1 VKTTARKLLVALA
14 VAALSALEAPGSAR
28 AGMVSTEEG
37 AASERRQI
45 VAVIDRADVRARL
58 EAHGVDP
65 DQAKARVALLGDAQ
79 AARLAADL
87 EHAPAGGNP
96 VEVLLYLAF
105 FGAVV
110 LVAGVAWLVK
120 NIGESIARSR

>member
-1 VKTTARKLLVALA
+1 VKTAARKFLVAL
-14 VAALSALEAPGSAR
+14 VIAALTTLEAPGSAR

-37 AASERRQI
+37 AASERRHI

-58 EAHGVDP
+58 EAQGVDP

-87 EHAPAGGNP
+87 EHAPAGGHP
-96 VEVLLYLAF
+96 IEVLLYLAF

>member
-1 VKTTARKLLVALA
+1 MKTAARKLLVAL
-14 VAALSALEAPGSAR
+14 VIAALSALEAPGSAR

-58 EAHGVDP
+58 EAQGVDP
-65 DQAKARVALLGDAQ
+65 DQAKARVALLSDAQ

-87 EHAPAGGNP
+87 EHAPAGGQI
-96 VEVLLYLAF
+96 EVLLYLAF